1 MALLLTVTQ
10 GPDQGKSL
18 TLEQGRTYKVG
29 CDHADD
35 LVLSDPMVLKG
46 HCSLEITAEGAILRN
61 HTASAGT
68 FIGEKKVSQARIPGK
83 ATFRIGESAL
93 TLRPKPAATPA
104 PTATARPRASQ
115 QPRGGAD
122 DPLIGKIIGGYKLLE
137 VVGRGGMGVVYKA
150 VQLSLQREVALKVL
164 ARKLSTDKN
173 FRDLFINEARAAA
186 QLVHPNVVQVY
197 DAGTEG
203 DVTYFSMEYI
213 GQGSVE
219 EILARDKELA
229 WEEAI
234 LMVLEAA
241 HGLEYAEGKS
251 IVHRDIK
258 PDNLMLNDD
267 GRIKI
272 ADLGLAK
279 RGEGGPDQGIIGTPH
294 FIPPEQALGKNVD
307 TRADIYS
314 LGCTFFRMITGTT
327 VFTGKTAKEIVLK
340 HIKEPAPAASSLN
353 SSVPDELDAVIAK
366 MLAKD
371 PDKRFDSATDL
382 IHSLESVCA
391 HHGIKG
397 SIIKKGVTKMV
408 LVPLLLL
415 LIGAGYAVYHFA
427 MKDPVQLEDVAA
439 KNRAAKSD
447 AAAKKAR
454 EERQKAQRETR
465 KSSLESDW
473 NGLDGNYWREGGD
486 KGVLTHQDDQEADV
500 VALEQKWLDWA
511 KRFDEFAKRDDV
523 KEFEADTDYGTK
535 ATAKAKWIRDTVNE
549 VKQTVQDKQTKIGA
563 ALAAI
568 QKINKELRAA
578 LDELIRERKY
588 SAAFEKA
595 EKLSRDKP
603 LTNDPFQAIL
613 DQEWVSP
620 INDKVRQPFSE
631 VDRLV
636 KEVKS
641 ARDFFG
647 QRKEDIEEAARRD
660 WAAIRK
666 KIPAPEAMDA
676 ATENDLTKAL
686 EALKPVIE
694 NFGSAQPA
702 MRDARIAANSRFQT
716 IQRELKKRRNER
728 QSGDRQAIK
737 DTLRQHRSLS
747 SSVLPNTVMTADF
760 RAARSAWQRLLDN
773 GSVRTPRYQAF
784 VRERIEALRYIEYL
798 FARFQADVTKT
809 KLMGRAAGAPLKSLN
824 SEFDTESGRRHS
836 FKFEK
841 AKQSDTQRF
850 WISRKYKGSDTML
863 FGTFG
868 MDWIYECAFKEPGT
882 APDKLRWR
890 DTTPIIRFSVA
901 LFCFETMQYDAARV
915 QFGLLENDPT
925 YGPLAQFFAER
936 AGREAKALG
945 DYKALLKDYREADSA
960 AKVEAVHAAL
970 KNFGKLH
977 AGTLFYVDVMSNSE
991 QVTVDVY
998 PDPNDESL
1006 KIPVLQAAPEP
1017 PK

>member
-1 MALLLTVTQ
+1 
-10 GPDQGKSL
+10 
-18 TLEQGRTYKVG
+18 
-29 CDHADD
+29 
-35 LVLSDPMVLKG
+35 MVLKG
-46 HCSLEITAEGAILRN
+46 HCSLEITVEGVILRN

-93 TLRPKPAATPA
+93 TLRPAPAAKPAASGTPA
-104 PTATARPRASQ
+104 PPNASK
-115 QPRGGAD
+115 PRGGAD

-197 DAGTEG
+197 DAGSEG

-219 EILARDKELA
+219 EILARDKQLA

-241 HGLEYAEGKS
+241 HGLEYAEGKG

-327 VFTGKTAKEIVLK
+327 VFNGKTAKEIVLK

-408 LVPLLLL
+408 LVPLFLL

-427 MKDPVQLEDVAA
+427 MKDPVQLVDTKAIEDKKKAEA
-439 KNRAAKSD
+439 ETA
-447 AAAKKAR
+447 KAR
-454 EERQKAQRETR
+454 EKQAALARANR
-465 KSSLESDW
+465 KSKLGSDW
-473 NGLDGNYWREGGD
+473 NGLDGSYWRQGGD
-486 KGVLTHQDDQEADV
+486 KGVFSHQD
-500 VALEQKWLDWA
+500 EQDGGQDAREQQWLGWA
-511 KRFDEFAKRDDV
+511 KKFDDFAQREDV
-523 KEFEADTDYGTK
+523 EEFESELGYKSK
-535 ATAKAKWIRDTVNE
+535 ASAKGKWIRETVAE
-549 VKQTVQDKQTKIGA
+549 VKKTVKDKQSKIGA

-568 QKINKELRAA
+568 QKLNKESRAK

-588 SAAFEKA
+588 SEAFELA

-603 LTNDPFQAIL
+603 VKGDAFQAIL

-636 KEVKS
+636 KEVQS
-641 ARDFFG
+641 ARAFFG
-647 QRKEDIEEAARRD
+647 QRKEDIEEAAKRD

-716 IQRELKKRRNER
+716 IQRELKKRSSER
-728 QSGDRQAIK
+728 QAGDRQAIK

-747 SSVLPNTVMTADF
+747 SSVLPNTLMTADF
-760 RAARSAWQRLLDN
+760 PAARSAWQRLLDN

-798 FARFQADVTKT
+798 FARFQVDVTKT

-824 SEFDTESGRRHS
+824 SEFETESGRRHS
-836 FKFEK
+836 FRFEK
-841 AKQSDTQRF
+841 AKQPDTQRF
-850 WISRKYKGSDTML
+850 WLSRKYKGSDNML

-868 MDWIYECAFKEPGT
+868 MDWVYECAFKEPGT

-890 DTTPIIRFSVA
+890 DSTPIIRFSVA
-901 LFCFETMQYDAARV
+901 LFCFETMQYDAAGV

-925 YGPLAQFFAER
+925 YGVLAQFFAER
-936 AGREAKALG
+936 ARREAKALA
-945 DYKALLKDYREADSA
+945 DYKALLKDYREADTA
-960 AKVEAVHAAL
+960 AKIEAVHAAL

-977 AGTLFYVDVMSNSE
+977 AGTLFYVDVMRNSE

-998 PDPNDESL
+998 PDPADESL
-1006 KIPVLQAAPEP
+1006 KVPVLQAAPEQ